1 MTESIVNQERMEPDH
16 TGVGLRRVKQE
27 AISSHSHGQPEG
39 SGSPKGSG
47 CWWSI
52 VYLRW
57 HRRDGSQVS
66 VPDQE
71 RQSRAFCVR
80 TWEKASTLGPN
91 V

>member
-27 AISSHSHGQPEG
+27 PCLLTPLDQPEG

-52 VYLRW
+52 VYLRGR
-57 HRRDGSQVS
+57 RRDGSQVS
-66 VPDQE
+66 VPDRE
-71 RQSRAFCVR
+71 RQSRAFCVS